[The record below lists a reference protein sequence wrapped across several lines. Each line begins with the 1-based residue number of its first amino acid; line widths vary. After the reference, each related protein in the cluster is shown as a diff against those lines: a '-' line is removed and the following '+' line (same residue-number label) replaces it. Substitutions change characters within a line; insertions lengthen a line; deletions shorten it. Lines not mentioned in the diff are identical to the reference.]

1 MRNRTF
7 MMSVVL
13 CLLILQ
19 HAFVL
24 DNLNASD
31 EKILVIDVRQR
42 PPEMNVDGDIWS
54 GPLIDILEEAA
65 HRIKYRVKFQ
75 VRQFEGSLRY
85 LEYGK
90 IDILPRVICTPARA
104 RMMDF
109 LGPIGYEQKEILFLV
124 PPGQEGSIQRFDDL
138 KHLTVGVK
146 QGTVYFEEFDA
157 SQEIVKIESQDDE
170 NLVRMFAHQRFDT
183 MIILDRDAVEA
194 ALQKYQIS
202 AYAYA
207 HYRLDLRIGI
217 YYGIRR
223 NHPAKEPLQHALED
237 MVTSGRVNAIYAQYG
252 IVPPVFDVR
261 QGFEPCLQE

>member
-1 MRNRTF
+1 MRDPTCTIF
-7 MMSVVL
+7 VSL
-13 CLLILQ
+13 CL
-19 HAFVL
+19 VL
-24 DNLNASD
+24 ALFALVPHRLNAAD
-31 EKILVIDVRQR
+31 EKILVVDVRQR
-42 PPEMNVDGDIWS
+42 PPEMNVEGEIWS
-54 GPLIDILEEAA
+54 GPLIDIIEEAA
-65 HRIKYRVKFQ
+65 QRIRYRVKFQ

-124 PPGQEGSIQRFDDL
+124 QPGEEDSIQSFDDL

-157 SQEIVKIESQDDE
+157 SQEIVKIESHDDE
-170 NLVRMFAHQRFDT
+170 NLVRMFAHHRFDT
-183 MIILDRDAVEA
+183 MIILDRNAVEA
-194 ALQKYQIS
+194 ALKKYQIS

-207 HYRLDLRIGI
+207 PYKLDLRIGI

-223 NHPAKEPLQHALED
+223 NHPAKQALQRALD
-237 MVTSGRVNAIYAQYG
+237 YFVTSGSVNAIYAQYG
-252 IVPPVFDVR
+252 LIPPSFDVQ
-261 QGFEPCLQE
+261 QGFERCLQE